1 MMPYGGGRGGERW
14 GSVASVRCPACGS
27 VDDKVV
33 DSRQADDGSSI
44 RRRRQCLACSRR
56 FTTFERLE
64 ESPLVVSKRSGDRLP
79 FDRNKIIVGVRAATT
94 GRPVSDQQID
104 ALATQVEDRLR
115 LMEGEVTSDEIGLS
129 VLELLRELDGVA
141 YVRFASVYK
150 DFDDP
155 ADFEREVAVLTKA
168 TEPKRH

>member
-1 MMPYGGGRGGERW
+1 M
-14 GSVASVRCPACGS
+14 V
-27 VDDKVV
+27 
-33 DSRQADDGSSI
+33 
-44 RRRRQCLACSRR
+44 L
-56 FTTFERLE
+56 
-64 ESPLVVSKRSGDRLP
+64 KRSGDRLP
-79 FDRNKIIVGVRAATT
+79 FERSKVIVGVRAAAT
-94 GRPVSDQQID
+94 GRPVSDDQIEN
-104 ALATQVEDRLR
+104 LTTQVEDRLR
-115 LMEGEVTSDEIGLS
+115 LMGGEVTSDEIGLS